1 MLTLTYDNCKN
12 FFFTFSNSNIQN
24 ILLTICLSFFKF
36 QSPFSH
42 TTFIHALI
50 RKQKVN
56 EPLAAHVDL
65 SSEKQKE
72 REQRR
77 N

>member
-1 MLTLTYDNCKN
+1 M
-12 FFFTFSNSNIQN
+12 
-24 ILLTICLSFFKF
+24 SFFL
-36 QSPFSH
+36 QISITLSH